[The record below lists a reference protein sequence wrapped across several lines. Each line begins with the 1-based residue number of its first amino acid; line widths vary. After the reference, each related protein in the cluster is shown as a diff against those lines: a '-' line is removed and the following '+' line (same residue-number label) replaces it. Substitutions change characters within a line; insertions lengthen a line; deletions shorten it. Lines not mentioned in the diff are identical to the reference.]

1 MLEISGSHLKS
12 QHLGAL
18 DTQTQISVNYTPS
31 SGPSNVYDP

>member
-1 MLEISGSHLKS
+1 MLGISGSHLES

-31 SGPSNVYDP
+31 SRPSNAYDP